1 MDGYKYLAIAIVTQ
15 AAQDYRRKMKKRGT
29 APDIVRFF
37 KSEWGNLL
45 CFGKA
50 DVILERLKDECVKGK
65 KPCGR
70 PTLKYGMVPRKRRC
84 KGE

>member
-1 MDGYKYLAIAIVTQ
+1 MDGYKYLAIAIVQQ

-29 APDIVRFF
+29 APDIVKFF

-50 DVILERLKDECVKGK
+50 DLILEKLKDEGK

-70 PTLKYGMVPRKRRC
+70 PTLKYGMVQRKRRSDTD
-84 KGE
+84 G